1 MSDVVSLPLK
11 RCEECLERRPA
22 IGFVSLGSGYK
33 SLCSRCYNRRYMQR
47 VGLPELETVDFAPLT
62 RRDSRG
68 VAHTFYFVVRLSI
81 GLEISAFEWVNGA
94 PGGYRFAVL
103 DEPAAPV
110 REVYHALASKIERS
124 LMERYLVRSDS
135 PGARQDRTQVAGDAV
150 NGRIEQ
156 RGGEPR
162 VVIDGNEYTWEQLG
176 RFLRHHTGCNFRLEC
191 FDAHDDPPISAQPA
205 RPHPLWWL
213 DIGEDE
219 DPETEKQARSH

>member
-11 RCEECLERRPA
+11 HCEECHERRPA

-33 SLCSRCYNRRYMQR
+33 SLCSRCYNRRYMER
-47 VGLPELETVDFAPLT
+47 VGLPELETVDFPPVT
-62 RRDSRG
+62 RCDSRG
-68 VAHTFYFVVRLSI
+68 VPHTFHFVVRLSI
-81 GLEISAFEWVNGA
+81 GLEINAFEWVNGA

-110 REVYHALASKIERS
+110 REVHRALVLKIERS
-124 LMERYLVRSDS
+124 LTERYLVRSEH
-135 PGARQDRTQVAGDAV
+135 PGASPDRNVVAGDAV
-150 NGRIEQ
+150 NGRIES

-162 VVIDGNEYTWEQLG
+162 IVVDGKEYTWEQLG
-176 RFLRHHTGCNFRLEC
+176 RYLRHHAGCTFRLEC
-191 FDAHDDPPISAQPA
+191 FDAYDDPPISANPA

-219 DPETEKQARSH
+219 DPGSDKQARSH